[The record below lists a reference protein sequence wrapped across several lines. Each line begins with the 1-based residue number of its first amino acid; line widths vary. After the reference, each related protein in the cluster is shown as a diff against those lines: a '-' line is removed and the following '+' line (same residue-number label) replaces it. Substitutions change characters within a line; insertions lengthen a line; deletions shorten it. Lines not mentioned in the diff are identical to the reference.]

1 MRTLRDSDESNQG
14 SMEIGSSP
22 DAFAR
27 CLDRVQAVIQDEM
40 KILKK
45 GERIDFDALNQRKL
59 HALLE
64 LLCASKGAAG
74 QNSVDCETR
83 LKSLRTLLVENTD
96 FLARRLK
103 ATEEITEI
111 IVKHI
116 RDSES
121 DGTYSLR
128 SPRVLKL

>member
-1 MRTLRDSDESNQG
+1 MKPLRDLDESIQS
-14 SMEIGSSP
+14 SMEIGRSP

-27 CLDRVQAVIQDEM
+27 CLDRVEAVIQDEM

-45 GERIDFDALNQRKL
+45 GGRIDFDALNQRKL

-64 LLCASKGAAG
+64 LLCASKGATG
-74 QNSVDCETR
+74 QNTAHCATR
-83 LKSLRTLLVENTD
+83 LKSLQALLVENAD

-121 DGTYSLR
+121 DGTYSIR
-128 SPRVLKL
+128 SPRALQL